1 MAHAQFP
8 FFFSCDQRIRDE
20 TMVYIEIE
28 HDVCT
33 LR

>member
-8 FFFSCDQRIRDE
+8 FFFSRGQRFRDE

-28 HDVCT
+28 HDVYT
-33 LR
+33 PR